1 MKSPLSRPSFLF
13 LVSLLSSLALH
24 VLAAVALVRIINSSR
39 PVPSVHLEV
48 SHVELSSAETPDD
61 SAPAAE
67 VVPSSESPV
76 KDETPAVEP
85 PMLAANVADLPQPEQ
100 PTPDFNPQLSTLKLQ
115 PPAAAPRQA
124 TVDAPPRPCQS
135 IRPDYPRAA
144 RLRGEEGEV
153 TLGIS
158 VGSDGAVEAVRVVRS
173 SGFPS
178 LDDAAVEAVRAARF
192 SPATSEGRAVAAS
205 ARLTLAFKLK

>member
-1 MKSPLSRPSFLF
+1 MKSPLSKPSFLF

-24 VLAAVALVRIINSSR
+24 VLAAVALVRILNSSC
-39 PVPSVHLEV
+39 PVASVHLEV
-48 SHVELSSAETPDD
+48 SHVELSFAETPDD
-61 SAPAAE
+61 SAPAVSAS
-67 VVPSSESPV
+67 VAIPNAAPPV
-76 KDETPAVEP
+76 TDDAAAVEP
-85 PMLAANVADLPQPEQ
+85 SMPAADAADLPQPEQ
-100 PTPDFNPQLSTLKLQ
+100 PTPDFKPQ
-115 PPAAAPRQA
+115 PPAVAPRQA

-135 IRPDYPRAA
+135 IRPDYPRMA

-158 VGSDGAVEAVRVVRS
+158 VGSDGAVDDVRVVRS

-205 ARLTLAFKLK
+205 ARLTLTFKLK